1 MNMFLRFFLFCLAF
15 SFSLRADIDMTS
27 RFILQNDPSS
37 PTVADI
43 TLPSAWWS
51 RPHEY
56 CWAAQFAG
64 QNLIVL
70 DAACGISHPFKWHLG
85 TTCLSTWACDTDW
98 RIGHKE
104 QILEASKELGDEG
117 YNTVAQYLD
126 QTHVQLIQ
134 SSITALPSS
143 MPHFDRIFCISTLE
157 HLSPD
162 DRQLALNEFSR
173 MLMPNG
179 LIILTVD
186 YPACTPDALLTMAKQ
201 AGLAPA
207 GSVVTDLP
215 SEGALFH
222 TAWGL
227 RVYRCVLKRMQ

>member
-1 MNMFLRFFLFCLAF
+1 
-15 SFSLRADIDMTS
+15 MTS
-27 RFILQNDPSS
+27 RFILQKDPSS

-43 TLPSAWWS
+43 NLPSAWWS

-85 TTCLSTWACDTDW
+85 NTCLSTWACDNDW

-104 QILEASKELGDEG
+104 QILEDSKELGNEG
-117 YNTVAQYLD
+117 YSTVAQYLNR
-126 QTHVQLIQ
+126 TNVHLIH

-157 HLSPD
+157 HLSPN

-179 LIILTVD
+179 LVILTMD
-186 YPACTPDALLTMAKQ
+186 YPQCSPEEILKMADA
-201 AGLAPA
+201 AGLRPA
-207 GSVVTDLP
+207 GSFTIDP
-215 SEGALFH
+215 PPEGALFNS
-222 TAWGL
+222 AWGL
-227 RVYRCVLKRMQ
+227 HVYRCVLKRK